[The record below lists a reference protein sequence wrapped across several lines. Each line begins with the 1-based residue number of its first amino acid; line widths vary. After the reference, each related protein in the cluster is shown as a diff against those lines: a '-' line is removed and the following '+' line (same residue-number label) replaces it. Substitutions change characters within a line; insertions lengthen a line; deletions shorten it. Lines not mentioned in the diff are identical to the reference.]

1 MLNLGD
7 VLFEERVL
15 FFEGLNAG
23 VELLGLELLEV
34 FELILVVLNLV
45 DFLDQFAL
53 ELFQLNL
60 FCCSLF
66 ALDLERVQQVILR
79 LYLPFQHLNPL
90 L

>member
-1 MLNLGD
+1 MLNFGD
-7 VLFEERVL
+7 VLFEERIL

-23 VELLGLELLEV
+23 VELLGLELLKV
-34 FELILVVLNLV
+34 FELILVVFDLV

-60 FCCSLF
+60 FCCCLF
-66 ALDLERVQQVILR
+66 TLDLKRVQQVILG
-79 LYLPFQHLNPL
+79 LYLPLQHLNPL